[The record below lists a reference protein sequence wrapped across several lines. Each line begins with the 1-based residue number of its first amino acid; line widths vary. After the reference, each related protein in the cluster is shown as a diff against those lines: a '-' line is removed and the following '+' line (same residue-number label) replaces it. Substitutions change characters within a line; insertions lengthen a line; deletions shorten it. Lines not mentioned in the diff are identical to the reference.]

1 MTLFGRSRESG
12 YTNLL
17 GTHQKEKAASACGF
31 QSLICVNLS
40 RLLAVLILRDT
51 MADAV
56 LLAIDTALLCLC
68 QVTVVL
74 RHVSLFTVLDGGLAL
89 FEMGRLLRS

>member
-1 MTLFGRSRESG
+1 
-12 YTNLL
+12 
-17 GTHQKEKAASACGF
+17 
-31 QSLICVNLS
+31 
-40 RLLAVLILRDT
+40 

-89 FEMGRLLRS
+89 FEMGRLLRSQFSVGDAVSNALLLIRFPSIHLVDPRMSRIDNAWSRTG

>member
-1 MTLFGRSRESG
+1 MRLQSFD
-12 YTNLL
+12 L
-17 GTHQKEKAASACGF
+17 
-31 QSLICVNLS
+31 SLIPSFC
-40 RLLAVLILRDT
+40 RLLAVLILRDR

-56 LLAIDTALLCLC
+56 LLAVDAALFCFC

-74 RHVSLFTVLDGGLAL
+74 RHVTLFTVLDSGLAL